1 MDYSSGTPASSP
13 KARGKYVNI
22 TGYSY
27 SVTKVYLSLNECL
40 FVLVADWRPVL
51 GELTGF
57 CDHPFWLANPHKSA
71 SDYKDDV
78 NKTLGKQ

>member
-1 MDYSSGTPASSP
+1 MS
-13 KARGKYVNI
+13 R
-22 TGYSY
+22 YSY

-40 FVLVADWRPVL
+40 FFLVADWRPVL

-71 SDYKDDV
+71 SDYKDGV
-78 NKTLGKQ
+78 KKTLGKQQKQKLFWVNKLNKPDF